1 MPVQTR
7 SMIKREMQK
16 QQETQAQEPQEPTQ
30 QQAPT
35 QQQEPTQQQAQ
46 TQQQTQAPTQ
56 QQAPTQTQQQTQE
69 ERLTKE
75 YNKMKYIEEFN
86 ITELNMTQ
94 QYMQSVLS
102 ENTVILR
109 KAIIKCITNLALFIH
124 IINEPSLYDLRID
137 IIITIFKYT
146 EGLFILNSIV
156 SGEFDEKYKKLL
168 ITSFD
173 KIKRHKNS
181 NSDMYTPVQQKK
193 LNDALDNFMFN
204 VVKYI

>member
-16 QQETQAQEPQEPTQ
+16 QQETQQ
-30 QQAPT
+30 
-35 QQQEPTQQQAQ
+35 
-46 TQQQTQAPTQ
+46 
-56 QQAPTQTQQQTQE
+56 QQQTQE
-69 ERLTKE
+69 ERLTEE

-109 KAIIKCITNLALFIH
+109 KEIIKCITNLISFSH
-124 IINEPSLYDLRID
+124 IIDEPSLYDLRID

-173 KIKRHKNS
+173 KIKRHKYS
-181 NSDMYTPVQQKK
+181 NGDKYTPVQQKK
-193 LNDALDNFMFN
+193 LNDALDNYMFN